1 MAMGNEILRKE
12 VLPFAAMIV
21 VVCMEMATSTIAKAA
36 LNSGL
41 SSLIFVLYYNFLG
54 ALLLLPG
61 FFIQRHRRNP
71 LPITLSIL
79 SRCFILG
86 LLGTCLVIG
95 LGFQGLNYSSPTL
108 AAGIS
113 NLMPGFTFVLA
124 MIFRMEKFE
133 VKRRTW
139 QAKSV
144 GTLVSIIGAS
154 IMTLYQG
161 PTILGSSS
169 SSSSSTL
176 PSYLPHQSLLSHSS
190 KWVLGGVMLLAACF
204 FASGWNILQ
213 TATLKEYP
221 EQMTVVFFTTCFG
234 SIQWAI
240 VSVLVERKV
249 DAWKVQPG
257 IGMAAIVVSAVLEP
271 LCCKNITTFCLDTKG
286 PLYVAMFKPLGIVI
300 AATINLVFLA
310 DALHLGSIIGSITII
325 IGFYGVMWGMSREVT
340 IVEPTDIL
348 CESGAV
354 NGTSPLLH
362 K

>member
-36 LNSGL
+36 LNSGI
-41 SSLIFVLYYNFLG
+41 STFIFVLYYNFLG
-54 ALLLLPG
+54 VLLLLPG
-61 FFIQRHRRNP
+61 FLIQRHRRNP
-71 LPITLSIL
+71 LPITFSIL

-86 LLGTCLVIG
+86 LLGTCLAMG
-95 LGFQGLNYSSPTL
+95 LGFQGLKYSSPTL

-144 GTLVSIIGAS
+144 GTV
-154 IMTLYQG
+154 LY
-161 PTILGSSS
+161 
-169 SSSSSTL
+169 
-176 PSYLPHQSLLSHSS
+176 S
-190 KWVLGGVMLLAACF
+190 KG
-204 FASGWNILQ
+204 
-213 TATLKEYP
+213 YP
-221 EQMTVVFFTTCFG
+221 EQMTVVFFATCFG

-240 VSVLVERKV
+240 VSLLAERKV

-271 LCCKNITTFCLDTKG
+271 LCCKNITTFCLGTKG

-300 AATINLVFLA
+300 AATLNLVFLA
-310 DALHLGSIIGSITII
+310 EALHLG
-325 IGFYGVMWGMSREVT
+325 R
-340 IVEPTDIL
+340 
-348 CESGAV
+348 
-354 NGTSPLLH
+354 
-362 K
+362 

>member
-1 MAMGNEILRKE
+1 MAMGNEILRKD
-12 VLPFAAMIV
+12 VVPFAAMIV

-36 LNSGL
+36 LNSGI
-41 SSLIFVLYYNFLG
+41 STFIFMLYYNFLG
-54 ALLLLPG
+54 VLLLLPG
-61 FFIQRHRRNP
+61 FLIQRHR
-71 LPITLSIL
+71 
-79 SRCFILG
+79 
-86 LLGTCLVIG
+86 TCLTMG
-95 LGFQGLNYSSPTL
+95 LGFQGLKYSSPTL

-144 GTLVSIIGAS
+144 GTVLSIIGAS

-169 SSSSSTL
+169 SSSSTSDL
-176 PSYLPHQSLLSHSS
+176 PQHSLLSQDSS
-190 KWVLGGVMLLAACF
+190 KWVLGGVMFLATYL

-213 TATLKEYP
+213 TATLKDYP

-240 VSVLVERKV
+240 GSLLVERTV

-271 LCCKNITTFCLDTKG
+271 LCCKNITTFCLGTKG

-300 AATINLVFLA
+300 AATLNLVFLA
-310 DALHLGSIIGSITII
+310 EALHLGSIIGSITII
-325 IGFYGVMWGMSREVT
+325 IGFYGVIWGMSKEVT
-340 IVEPTDIL
+340 ILEPTDIL
-348 CESGAV
+348 CESGTV

>member
-12 VLPFAAMIV
+12 VVPFAAMIV

-36 LNSGL
+36 LNSGI
-41 SSLIFVLYYNFLG
+41 STIIFVLYYNFLG
-54 ALLLLPG
+54 VLLLLPG
-61 FFIQRHRRNP
+61 FLIQRHR
-71 LPITLSIL
+71 
-79 SRCFILG
+79 
-86 LLGTCLVIG
+86 TCLVLG
-95 LGFQGLNYSSPTL
+95 LGFQGLSYSSPTL
-108 AAGIS
+108 GASIS

-144 GTLVSIIGAS
+144 GTALSIIGAS

-169 SSSSSTL
+169 SSSSTL
-176 PSYLPHQSLLSHSS
+176 SSDLPQQPLMSLYSS
-190 KWVLGGVMLLAACF
+190 KWVLGGVMLLAAYL

-213 TATLKEYP
+213 TATLKDYP
-221 EQMTVVFFTTCFG
+221 EQMTVVFFTCCFG

-249 DAWKVQPG
+249 DAWKLQPG

-300 AATINLVFLA
+300 AATLNLVFLA
-310 DALHLGSIIGSITII
+310 EALHLGSIIGSITII
-325 IGFYGVMWGMSREVT
+325 IGFYGVIWGMSREAT
-340 IVEPTDIL
+340 ILEPTDIL

-354 NGTSPLLH
+354 NGTSPLLQ

>member
-12 VLPFAAMIV
+12 VLPFAAMVV

-41 SSLIFVLYYNFLG
+41 SSLILVLYYNFLG
-54 ALLLLPG
+54 ILLLLPG

-86 LLGTCLVIG
+86 LIGTCLVMG
-95 LGFQGLNYSSPTL
+95 LGFQGLKYSSPTL
-108 AAGIS
+108 GAGIS

-133 VKRRTW
+133 VNRRTW

-144 GTLVSIIGAS
+144 GTVLSIIGAS

-169 SSSSSTL
+169 STL
-176 PSYLPHQSLLSHSS
+176 PSDLPLYSS
-190 KWVLGGVMLLAACF
+190 KWVLGGVMILAVYL

-257 IGMAAIVVSAVLEP
+257 IGMVAIVVSVSGFRSSVLQKYYYFLLGHE
-271 LCCKNITTFCLDTKG
+271 G
-286 PLYVAMFKPLGIVI
+286 PSLRCHVQTPG
-300 AATINLVFLA
+300 NC
-310 DALHLGSIIGSITII
+310 HCSNS
-325 IGFYGVMWGMSREVT
+325 
-340 IVEPTDIL
+340 
-348 CESGAV
+348 
-354 NGTSPLLH
+354 
-362 K
+362 